1 MPKKDDCTLLPDD
14 YEKVRREARQILI
27 TANAI
32 GRFPTPVADIMSVAM
47 VKVVDDNILDE
58 GFLTGIRRKAGK
70 ALKRAISKT
79 LGLLDVKSQF
89 VFIDKTVHTVR
100 QTFIK
105 IHEAAHFVMAWQRK
119 LFLIVEDCEKTISPE
134 IEDYF
139 DREANVFTSEVLFQL
154 DTFTKEAADYSFG
167 LKVPLQ
173 LSKKYGASIY
183 STIRRYVSKNSR
195 ACVVLILDPPEFED
209 GYGFQASLRRVVASE
224 KFIELFGTIN
234 WPNKFTPDDE
244 IGAMIPIAKRRM
256 SGPREVGIKNRN
268 GELCECIGE
277 AFTQSY
283 QVFILIH
290 AVKAF

>member
-1 MPKKDDCTLLPDD
+1 
-14 YEKVRREARQILI
+14 
-27 TANAI
+27 
-32 GRFPTPVADIMSVAM
+32 
-47 VKVVDDNILDE
+47 
-58 GFLTGIRRKAGK
+58 
-70 ALKRAISKT
+70 
-79 LGLLDVKSQF
+79 
-89 VFIDKTVHTVR
+89 
-100 QTFIK
+100 
-105 IHEAAHFVMAWQRK
+105 MAWQRK